1 MFGDENQ
8 NKLTITNAMK
18 IAIVD
23 SDGTDNE
30 LYGMIFDKIGK
41 EFEDKLKISYIYN
54 LNDLYKNIT
63 ENIEEKCQGLLNT
76 QWIEEI
82 STLRPSV
89 IILYYYIKEGSTK
102 EEEEIKISKIIEEIQ
117 ERDQYVYIYLF
128 IIVPQQEFDI
138 YQHLKED
145 EKSPNAIRKK
155 LLRDFIYI
163 FQSKEIWKTIELAK
177 LCSSLIICS
186 RNYYKQIKE
195 SIKNKKN
202 ESMHAEEFIKYDIMM
217 GILSTIKSKKKMPVF
232 QSI

>member
-23 SDGTDNE
+23 SEGTDNE

-63 ENIEEKCQGLLNT
+63 ENTEEKCQGLLNT

-128 IIVPQQEFDI
+128 IIVPPQEFDI

-145 EKSPNAIRKK
+145 EKKPKC
-155 LLRDFIYI
+155 Y
-163 FQSKEIWKTIELAK
+163 
-177 LCSSLIICS
+177 
-186 RNYYKQIKE
+186 
-195 SIKNKKN
+195 
-202 ESMHAEEFIKYDIMM
+202 
-217 GILSTIKSKKKMPVF
+217 KKKTFKGFYLCFSV
-232 QSI
+232 